1 MTLQY
6 LEGNSLSR
14 VMVEALP
21 PHTRVFAHAAYALS
35 KNSDIVALGCT
46 QVTHTSE
53 LGHQTRALPRV
64 PLQGHRRHL
73 CRTASRAFW
82 PSVWL
87 PSSQLA
93 HSRPKKNSS
102 WSSRSR
108 PSPFPQA
115 STSKPFRD
123 LLRQAFGPASNPDV
137 LRGDSRLTRT
147 RPFPFPYF
155 DSLRAARRVAPVACA
170 VTPTCDGRAARPGE
184 RCAAMGHV
192 MPLEHLPC

>member
-1 MTLQY
+1 MALQY
-6 LEGNSLSR
+6 LGGFEPSR

-21 PHTRVFAHAAYALS
+21 PHTRAFAYAAYALS
-35 KNSDIVALGCT
+35 GNSDIVPIGCT

-53 LGHQTRALPRV
+53 LGHETRAWSRV

-93 HSRPKKNSS
+93 HSRQKKSS
-102 WSSRSR
+102 WSSSPSR
-108 PSPFPQA
+108 PSPSTPA

-123 LLRQAFGPASNPDV
+123 LPGQAFGPAPIPGL
-137 LRGDSRLTRT
+137 LRGADRPTRIGRTFPPEPDRFGAASSRGHGLRALV
-147 RPFPFPYF
+147 R
-155 DSLRAARRVAPVACA
+155 LRAAVAGRR
-170 VTPTCDGRAARPGE
+170 RAATGPVPQPE
-184 RCAAMGHV
+184 SI
-192 MPLEHLPC
+192 PC